1 MPQTIAVDLENGLT
15 TVMVMIDKAA
25 TDEAIQ
31 AEIDKTGFD
40 PKPVGWRRIRL
51 AESDEIMARWPKQR
65 RAPAVRSDD
74 GVNVQITEGGP
85 DYLPILE
92 ALATKL
98 EELSERNAALE
109 SNVGTLNAVIDA
121 IADKAREQ
129 SHEDQ

>member
-1 MPQTIAVDLENGLT
+1 MMPECKQLLALAHEDGTVSVMQIFADVDAETEISRSAFASPVTGFRSIT
-15 TVMVMIDKAA
+15 
-25 TDEAIQ
+25 Q
-31 AEIDKTGFD
+31 AEAAAIRTQR
-40 PKPVGWRRIRL
+40 PKP
-51 AESDEIMARWPKQR
+51 E
-65 RAPAVRSDD
+65 RSNLSSSD

-92 ALATKL
+92 AMATKL
-98 EELSERNAALE
+98 EELSERNAQLE